1 MANDDFAS
9 LFDAPGRQRQ
19 TAHFTAGQRVEGT
32 VLGISGGLVIVDIGG
47 SADAT
52 IELIEFDEKAVKVGD
67 RLQATVAEARREGP
81 RLTLSLGR
89 GGTTVSA
96 DVLRL
101 ASQSGTPVTGTV
113 TGAVKGGF
121 SVDVAGVRAFCPI
134 SQIDLTYVTTPEV
147 YVGQTFDF
155 RVVEFKEGGRNVVV
169 SRRKLLDEQ
178 RRADRIQLAQNLH
191 AGSVVTGTVQSINKH
206 GIIVDLG
213 GLDGFV
219 HVSELSRSRVSG
231 PEDVVQV
238 GETVSAQVLSVEQG
252 ERGLSVRLSLKALAP
267 AITPPAGPPPDQVVP
282 AEVVRHVGNGVIVAT
297 AHGEGL
303 VPTREL
309 ALPTGADHRRT
320 YPVGRKL
327 DVVLVHRD
335 AQTGRLR
342 FSVDRVEDVVE
353 RNNFRDFGQQAQ
365 KGGSLGSLG
374 ELMAAKFG
382 GLVAAGPPEPAAGEP
397 PRGAGPAKT
406 TPQVELAPAK
416 TSPTPRIGVTRRR

>member
-1 MANDDFAS
+1 MAKDDFAS
-9 LFDAPGRQRQ
+9 LFESAPGAARQRQ
-19 TAHFTAGQRVEGT
+19 TTHVTAGQRVEGT
-32 VLGISGGLVIVDIGG
+32 VLDISGGLVIVDIGG

-52 IELIEFDEKAVKVGD
+52 IELIEFDQKVVKIGD
-67 RLQATVAEARREGP
+67 RIVATVAEARREGP

-89 GGTTVSA
+89 GGTNVSA

-101 ASQSGTPVTGTV
+101 ASESGTPVAGTV
-113 TGAVKGGF
+113 TAAVKGGF

-147 YVGQTFDF
+147 YVGQTLDF
-155 RVVEFKEGGRNVVV
+155 RVVEFKESGRNVVL
-169 SRRKLLDEQ
+169 SRRRLLDEQ
-178 RRADRIQLAQNLH
+178 RQADRVRLAQDLKP
-191 AGSVVTGTVQSINKH
+191 GSVVTGTVQSTNKH
-206 GIIVDLG
+206 GVIVDIG
-213 GLDGFV
+213 GLDGFI
-219 HVSELSRSRVSG
+219 HVSELSRNRVSG

-238 GETVSAQVLSVEQG
+238 GETVSAQVLTIEQG
-252 ERGLSVRLSLKALAP
+252 DRGLSVRLSLKALAP
-267 AITPPAGPPPDQVVP
+267 AAAPTAGPPQDQVLS
-282 AEVVRHVGNGVIVAT
+282 AEVVRHVGNGLIVAT

-309 ALPTGADHRRT
+309 ALAPGADHRRT

-335 AQTGRLR
+335 AATGRLR

-374 ELMAAKFG
+374 ELLAGKIG
-382 GLVAAGPPEPAAGEP
+382 GLESKASTSNAKPASGGAPP
-397 PRGAGPAKT
+397 T
-406 TPQVELAPAK
+406 
-416 TSPTPRIGVTRRR
+416 GVTRRR